1 MREYL
6 FHGKRLDNGEWVE
19 GFLVEN
25 EDDVYRAFIVSSA
38 RWEVDA
44 DGDTDLMETQ
54 VFEVDPETVGQFT
67 GLTDQKGTRAFTDS
81 VIKYSGEYGHVVY
94 GVVRFGEIPPV
105 VGVNADHIGFYIEW
119 QNDGANMWN
128 EWWRNDLKYWLAE
141 SLCEIIGNR
150 WDNPELLEGV

>member
-1 MREYL
+1 MREIL
-6 FHGKRLDNGEWVE
+6 FHGRRLDNGEWVQ
-19 GFLVEN
+19 GQYLY
-25 EDDVYRAFIVSSA
+25 DDVTGKGWIILSITESQNTIGGLLVYCV
-38 RWEVDA
+38 
-44 DGDTDLMETQ
+44 
-54 VFEVDPETVGQFT
+54 EVDPETVGQFT
-67 GLTDQKGTRAFTDS
+67 GLADRKGNRAFTDS
-81 VIKYSGEYGHVVY
+81 VIRYSGEYGHVVY

-150 WDNPELLEGV
+150 WDNPELLEGVS

>member
-6 FHGKRLDNGEWVE
+6 FKGKRLDNGEWIE
-19 GFLVEN
+19 GDLSQ
-25 EDDVYRAFIVSSA
+25 DRDLGKAYIHGY
-38 RWEVDA
+38 DYY
-44 DGDTDLMETQ
+44 TDECGLQREPFE
-54 VFEVDPETVGQFT
+54 FEVDPETVGQFT
-67 GLTDQKGTRAFTDS
+67 GLADRKGNRAFTDS
-81 VIKYSGEYGHVVY
+81 VIRYSGEYGHVVY